1 MTGTAG
7 LQEAPRSWLLI
18 PPEQAM
24 SGHVEVL
31 VSVRDT
37 VLSIDELDSVDQ
49 VGGVAHFIAAD
60 VDADYC
66 TLWADTAPCKRS
78 IHLVPD
84 VSQRKVPGLHHRG
97 PIALGRLIGL
107 QSESLGCRYQ
117 HIRGQSRRE
126 LT

>member
-1 MTGTAG
+1 MTATAG

-66 TLWADTAPCKRS
+66 TLWADTAPDKRS

-84 VSQRKVPGLHHRG
+84 VPQRKVLGLHHRE

-107 QSESLGCRYQ
+107 
-117 HIRGQSRRE
+117 
-126 LT
+126 

>member
-1 MTGTAG
+1 MTGAIG

-84 VSQRKVPGLHHRG
+84 VPQRKVPGLHHRE

-107 QSESLGCRYQ
+107 
-117 HIRGQSRRE
+117 
-126 LT
+126 